1 MKLPIEILR
10 HRLTILQEGL
20 PLMSNSFD
28 KFYTKEEIAK
38 LTIAIQELESI
49 AAQKELLEKAVAKIV
64 DLKSSMSN
72 EFGYPC
78 YTLEELIE
86 NKEINKEEIEIL
98 DGLKKFA
105 KELEI

>member
-1 MKLPIEILR
+1 
-10 HRLTILQEGL
+10 
-20 PLMSNSFD
+20 MSNSFD
-28 KFYTKEEIAK
+28 NKFYTKEEIAK

-49 AAQKELLEKAVAKIV
+49 VLKKELLEKAVAKIV

-86 NKEINKEEIEIL
+86 NKEINKEEIQLL
-98 DGLKKFA
+98 DGLKQFI
-105 KELEI
+105 KEIEQ

>member
-1 MKLPIEILR
+1 MKLSIEILR
-10 HRLTILQEGL
+10 HRLTVLQEAL
-20 PLMSNSFD
+20 PLMATSFD
-28 KFYTKEEIAK
+28 KFYTQEEIAK
-38 LTIAIQELESI
+38 LTIAIQELENISS
-49 AAQKELLEKAVAKIV
+49 QKELLEKAVAKIV

-78 YTLEELIE
+78 YTLEELIA

>member
-20 PLMSNSFD
+20 PLMATSFD

-38 LTIAIQELESI
+38 LTIAIQELENI
-49 AAQKELLEKAVAKIV
+49 AAQKELLEKAVAKII
-64 DLKSSMSN
+64 DLKASMSC
-72 EFGYPC
+72 EFGSPC

-86 NKEINKEEIEIL
+86 SKEINKEEIEIL

-105 KELEI
+105 KELKI